1 MFSLA
6 SLKNVDEVAV
16 LHVVADVGAGVSKK
30 KKERERDEEN
40 LR

>member
-30 KKERERDEEN
+30 KKRERDEEN